1 MGKRDKLNP
10 VIYCIFNK
18 VNSKRYIGS
27 ATRDKER
34 WRTHRHQ
41 LRGGYH
47 FSTHLQSAWNKYGE
61 ENFEFQIVENIPF
74 EGLTNDE
81 IIQILKRQEEYWIKE
96 YKTTDRNFG
105 YNSRTECDT
114 NLGLKWSEESRKKFS
129 ESKKGKPILHLQGVV
144 KELWK
149 DPAYREN
156 YCMKMKAWRNNLSE
170 EDKKAMYNKRNKTM
184 QAIYEENLKLYGSKR
199 DPEIVKRVQNKYI
212 ENGHSLVV
220 HAYFPNGTF
229 FKTFKTA
236 AHALRFIGEKSK
248 NTNSLTFRLDKEI
261 FRGLIFSQTL
271 YDKYPL
277 ENIKP
282 GEFTECIVTNL
293 DSDEK
298 FLCKNF
304 KQVHKEFGV
313 PRGRLYTKNFINNIY
328 KYKQYEIEI
337 IAPVFGDKYSAAGE
351 FIENLYKNKDD
362 NELSSEL
369 TSTESAE
376 TNTWNCNAE
385 YNSDTS
391 ARQLNELKI

>member
-1 MGKRDKLNP
+1 
-10 VIYCIFNK
+10 
-18 VNSKRYIGS
+18 
-27 ATRDKER
+27 
-34 WRTHRHQ
+34 
-41 LRGGYH
+41 
-47 FSTHLQSAWNKYGE
+47 
-61 ENFEFQIVENIPF
+61 
-74 EGLTNDE
+74 
-81 IIQILKRQEEYWIKE
+81 
-96 YKTTDRNFG
+96 
-105 YNSRTECDT
+105 
-114 NLGLKWSEESRKKFS
+114 
-129 ESKKGKPILHLQGVV
+129 
-144 KELWK
+144 
-149 DPAYREN
+149 
-156 YCMKMKAWRNNLSE
+156 MKMKAWRNNLSE

-376 TNTWNCNAE
+376 TNT
-385 YNSDTS
+385 
-391 ARQLNELKI
+391 